1 MAHYTGPKNRLARR
15 EGVDL
20 GLKTVGSSAHA
31 SLLRRLNI
39 PPGQHGVRGKR
50 KSSDYALQLREKQR
64 ARRTYGVLERQ
75 FRKYYLLAAKTRG
88 ATGEML
94 LSLLERR
101 LDNVCYR
108 LALTPTRAAARQLIT
123 HGHVMVNG
131 EKVTIP
137 SFRVSREQVISFKAK
152 SLSLPVVATM
162 LEEKN
167 PVIPG
172 WLARE
177 GPVGKVVKIPGREDI
192 DSDLHKELIVE
203 YYSR

>member
-1 MAHYTGPKNRLARR
+1 MARDTGPKNRLARR

-20 GLKTVGSSAHA
+20 GLKTAGSSAHA

-50 KSSDYALQLREKQR
+50 KSSDYAQQLREKQR
-64 ARRTYGVLERQ
+64 ARRTYGVFERQ
-75 FRKYYLLAAKTRG
+75 FHNYYALAAKTRG

-101 LDNVCYR
+101 LDNVLYR
-108 LALTPTRAAARQLIT
+108 LSLAPTRAAARQLVT
-123 HGHVMVNG
+123 HGHVTVNG

-137 SFRVSREQVISFKAK
+137 SFRVVAEQVISVKAK
-152 SLSLPVVATM
+152 SLGLPVVASM

-167 PVIPG
+167 PVIPR

-192 DSDLHKELIVE
+192 ESDLHEELIVE